1 MLELN
6 IKHSILALPL
16 EGLKHRFLYIYI
28 AAYLKKVGVSF
39 KQNIFFGRIKG
50 VTLL

>member
-16 EGLKHRFLYIYI
+16 EGLKHRFLYIYRC
-28 AAYLKKVGVSF
+28 LF
-39 KQNIFFGRIKG
+39 KEGRS
-50 VTLL
+50 